1 MLDAFAGGKSAAF
14 ALPVLADF
22 AAAFA
27 QDFFFLENGFASLEE
42 GVTGCG
48 IGA

>member
-1 MLDAFAGGKSAAF
+1 MRDPFARGQAAF
-14 ALPVLADF
+14 LALAILADL

-27 QDFFFLENGFASLEE
+27 QDFFFLEDGFASLEE
-42 GVTGCG
+42 GVTGSG